1 MMIRRC
7 CTADLGPT
15 GRERQKLQAV
25 EVSKR
30 VIVVRGYDECGTDVD
45 GTIVFILKWKRVGIP
60 LLLRTTQRLDLV
72 SAQRGSIVEDERE
85 KKKNGKPPNA
95 FNFCDST
102 RFQMRFGFESA
113 KINNQKL

>member
-1 MMIRRC
+1 MMIRR

-30 VIVVRGYDECGTDVD
+30 VIVVRGNEECGTDVD

-72 SAQRGSIVEDERE
+72 SAQRGSIVKDERE
-85 KKKNGKPPNA
+85 N
-95 FNFCDST
+95 
-102 RFQMRFGFESA
+102 
-113 KINNQKL
+113 

>member
-1 MMIRRC
+1 MMIRR

-72 SAQRGSIVEDERE
+72 SAQRGSIVKDERE
-85 KKKNGKPPNA
+85 KKNGKPPNA
-95 FNFCDST
+95 FNRCDST
-102 RFQMRFGFESA
+102 PFPNTLRFWISKDQ
-113 KINNQKL
+113 